1 MRKLLIPFA
10 IIIALLCINKEERLV
25 MPKDIIRFRVIA
37 NSNNYNDQSIKRE
50 VVKSIKPQFAS
61 INTNSLL
68 ESRNTLKQ
76 NVPLYNEIV
85 SKTLENTKY
94 KNNYT
99 LDYGLHYFP
108 KKEYKNLVF
117 EEGNY
122 ESLVITIG
130 DGLGENFWCI
140 LFPPLC
146 NIDEERDDYEYTSII
161 QEVIKKYQN
170 NHKLK

>member
-10 IIIALLCINKEERLV
+10 IIIAILCINKEERLV

-37 NSNNYNDQSIKRE
+37 NSNSYSDQSIKRE
-50 VVKSIKPQFAS
+50 VVKNIKPVLS
-61 INTNSLL
+61 LNTQSLL
-68 ESRNTLKQ
+68 ESRNTLQQ
-76 NVPLYNEIV
+76 NVPKYQTIV
-85 SKTLENTKY
+85 SNTLKDTIYND
-94 KNNYT
+94 NYT
-99 LDYGLHYFP
+99 VDYGLHYFP
-108 KKEYKNLVF
+108 KKEYKNIIF

-146 NIDEERDDYEYTSII
+146 NIDEDKNDYEYTSLI
-161 QEVIKKYQN
+161 QEVIKKYKN

>member
-10 IIIALLCINKEERLV
+10 IIIAILCINKEERLV

-37 NSNNYNDQSIKRE
+37 NSNSYSDQSIKRE
-50 VVKSIKPQFAS
+50 VVKNIKPVLS
-61 INTNSLL
+61 LNTQSLL
-68 ESRNTLKQ
+68 ESRNTLQ
-76 NVPLYNEIV
+76 HNVPKYQTIV
-85 SKTLENTKY
+85 SNTLKDTIYND
-94 KNNYT
+94 NYT
-99 LDYGLHYFP
+99 VDYGLHYFP
-108 KKEYKNLVF
+108 KKEYKNIVF

-146 NIDEERDDYEYTSII
+146 NIDEDKTDYEYTSLI
-161 QEVIKKYQN
+161 QEVIKNYKN